1 MHRAIMAQGHA
12 IITQKLYHNLG
23 DFYKVLMRPG
33 GDTPRFLHQ
42 HVLTKLALFIAD
54 ALREGGQASKKSDKA
69 RKPSPQLYPYPY
81 SLP

>member
-42 HVLTKLALFIAD
+42 HTLTKLALFIAD
-54 ALREGGQASKKSDKA
+54 VLREGGQASKKSDKA
-69 RKPSPQLYPYPY
+69 RKP
-81 SLP
+81 

>member
-42 HVLTKLALFIAD
+42 HTLTKLALFIAD
-54 ALREGGQASKKSDKA
+54 VLREGGQASKKSDKA
-69 RKPSPQLYPYPY
+69 RKPSPSPSPSPQP
-81 SLP
+81 